1 MDIERTVLC
10 ENLKKFR
17 LAKNFTQEQVADILN
32 VNTQTVSRWE
42 CGTTL
47 PDVLSLPVL
56 AGIYGVT
63 IDDFYKKNPEAYDNY
78 AQRLAAVYEKTR
90 NPDDFM
96 NCLYEYKKLIKEGT
110 LSMEDKWNYAAIHQW
125 MLEYCQ
131 NEAMKWYDNILN
143 GGPDLDEHSFYRAC
157 ACRISLLSTL
167 GKGEEAILQQK
178 ARADADPENPQEMD
192 LLLDAYI
199 CAGKIQEAYDC
210 FLRAIEKFPDAWT
223 LYINGGEVCEKLKKY
238 EEAIW
243 CYDKAGEI
251 GTFFFDEL
259 YSKAM
264 LYEKTGDYGKAC
276 ELYGEIAEKLRRKG
290 FDVEADM
297 AQRSAEKDGFM
308 AKEKEYHESEE

>member
-110 LSMEDKWNYAAIHQW
+110 LSIEDKWNYAAIHQW

-131 NEAMKWYDNILN
+131 NEAMKWYDNMSGLGNTIA
-143 GGPDLDEHSFYRAC
+143 DEQERVGF
-157 ACRISLLSTL
+157 
-167 GKGEEAILQQK
+167 QK
-178 ARADADPENPQEMD
+178 
-192 LLLDAYI
+192 
-199 CAGKIQEAYDC
+199 
-210 FLRAIEKFPDAWT
+210 
-223 LYINGGEVCEKLKKY
+223 
-238 EEAIW
+238 
-243 CYDKAGEI
+243 
-251 GTFFFDEL
+251 
-259 YSKAM
+259 
-264 LYEKTGDYGKAC
+264 
-276 ELYGEIAEKLRRKG
+276 
-290 FDVEADM
+290 
-297 AQRSAEKDGFM
+297 
-308 AKEKEYHESEE
+308 